1 MKSKTGD
8 IFLFIA
14 MVLSLVVI
22 GPMASALLY
31 PFLSGSWIG
40 EYVFLFLP
48 HVITFIVLL
57 VLKGKDLK
65 EELRGKDGESFSL
78 PLFFLLTFVSFVYCV
93 FLAIFKKPEVNDISL
108 SVKLISLLLSLIL
121 IPMQIGVEEM
131 IFRTLPIRIYN
142 RGQWKDDR
150 FSVAFISLISA
161 LLFTLPHLFNK
172 EVWVSSGGWAILH
185 YALWGALAAAA
196 TIVTGGYEIAYA
208 THLANNLFVSIAV
221 NYKGSSLPSA
231 SFFLSEEET
240 SSPTSILSFVFLFAL
255 LTLSVVLWKRRKRDE
270 R

>member
-1 MKSKTGD
+1 MKRKTGD

-22 GPMASALLY
+22 GPIASALLY

-78 PLFFLLTFVSFVYCV
+78 PLFFLLTFVSFTYCV
-93 FLAIFKKPEVNDISL
+93 FLAIFEKPEVNDISL

-150 FSVAFISLISA
+150 FSVVFISLISA

-172 EVWVSSGGWAILH
+172 EVWVSSGGWAIL
-185 YALWGALAAAA
+185 GALAAAA

-231 SFFLSEEET
+231 SFFLSAEET